1 MRRTSRSALILC
13 LASTASLAQ
22 ISLRDIPFV
31 PLEANCPIGMQA
43 TLEKGGNLLAV
54 QRLQVILTKWPS
66 FDIVASRI
74 TVHGIA
80 PVANR
85 PEPSEITERL
95 DLNRI
100 VDHPRPTASTGNAPH
115 APTEPK
121 ETPAGQGQMP
131 LLDEILRTIGT
142 GPVLVRGHSRDSRW
156 YAEVSGF
163 SAVNSIDL
171 ESVSYADGTSWHAPN
186 GTPCRVS
193 VVPSVW

>member
-43 TLEKGGNLLAV
+43 TLEKGGNLLAT

-85 PEPSEITERL
+85 PEPSEITESL

-100 VDHPRPTASTGNAPH
+100 VDHPRPTASTGNAPQ
-115 APTEPK
+115 APTENTLPWL
-121 ETPAGQGQMP
+121 PP
-131 LLDEILRTIGT
+131 LAEPRHRTLQLARLKMVCLGER
-142 GPVLVRGHSRDSRW
+142 LHCRQFYRSRIRELCRW
-156 YAEVSGF
+156 HKLARVKWNTLSGL
-163 SAVNSIDL
+163 SSSLSLVNS
-171 ESVSYADGTSWHAPN
+171 ESATLSISL
-186 GTPCRVS
+186 
-193 VVPSVW
+193 

>member
-1 MRRTSRSALILC
+1 MSRAIGLALILC

-22 ISLRDIPFV
+22 IAPADRPVI
-31 PLEANCPIGMQA
+31 PLESDCPIGIHA
-43 TLEKGGNLLAV
+43 TMEKNEHPLAA
-54 QRLQVILTKWPS
+54 QRLQVSLTEWPS
-66 FDIVASRI
+66 FAIVASRI
-74 TVHGIA
+74 TVHGLA

-85 PEPSEITERL
+85 PEPSEITESL

-100 VDHPRPTASTGNAPH
+100 VDHPRPTASTGNAPQ

-131 LLDEILRTIGT
+131 RLDEILRTIGT
-142 GPVLVRGHSRDSRW
+142 GPVLVRGHSGDSRW
-156 YAEVSGF
+156 YAWVRGF
-163 SAVNSIDL
+163 TAVNSIDL
-171 ESVSYADGTSWHAPN
+171 ESVSYADGTSWHASN

>member
-22 ISLRDIPFV
+22 ISLRDILFV

-43 TLEKGGNLLAV
+43 TLEKGGNLLAT

-85 PEPSEITERL
+85 PQPSEITESL

-100 VDHPRPTASTGNAPH
+100 VDRPTPTASTGNAPQ

-121 ETPAGQGQMP
+121 ETLAGQGQMP
-131 LLDEILRTIGT
+131 GLDEILRTIGT

-156 YAEVSGF
+156 YAWVSGF
-163 SAVNSIDL
+163 TAVSIDL
-171 ESVSYADGTSWHAPN
+171 ESVSYADGTSWHASN

>member
-43 TLEKGGNLLAV
+43 TLEKGGNLLAT

-85 PEPSEITERL
+85 PQPSEITESL

-100 VDHPRPTASTGNAPH
+100 VDHPRPNASTGNAPQ
-115 APTEPK
+115 APTENTLPWL
-121 ETPAGQGQMP
+121 PP
-131 LLDEILRTIGT
+131 LAE
-142 GPVLVRGHSRDSRW
+142 PVIVRFNSRDSRW
-156 YAEVSGF
+156 YAWVSGF
-163 SAVNSIDL
+163 TAVNSIDL
-171 ESVSYADGTSWHAPN
+171 ESVSYADGTSWHASN